1 MPGSRF
7 SLARHVLLG
16 AGVAILA
23 TCSSADDECGGTTC
37 PPRASARL
45 YVVNA
50 ARGVDAFQLLVDD
63 RVAQARVES
72 GAASAALPVTPGDH
86 EVRAVPIGTTAVL
99 GAIGRVAT
107 GITAPRVVVVVD
119 RPAAAGA
126 PALVA
131 VVAADTGAI
140 VPAGATKLRVIHGA
154 TGAPPVEVW
163 RVQPDFATPTHV
175 MTPFAEQ
182 AVSSYIQSTP
192 GTWRVWV
199 TRQGATDTLAL
210 TTVTLGA
217 GQRASVVLL
226 NPPQPGGAYQL
237 QSLVE
242 Q

>member
-1 MPGSRF
+1 MSRSRF
-7 SLARHVLLG
+7 PLARPVLLG
-16 AGVAILA
+16 AGLAILA
-23 TCSSADDECGGTTC
+23 ACDSEGDECGGAPC
-37 PPRASARL
+37 PPPASARL

-63 RVAQARVES
+63 RVVQARVES
-72 GAASAALPVTPGDH
+72 GAASAALAVTPGDH
-86 EVRAVPIGTTAVL
+86 EVRAVPIGTTAVA
-99 GAIGRVAT
+99 GGMGFVT
-107 GITAPRVVVVVD
+107 VGVTPRVVVVVD
-119 RPAAAGA
+119 RPASAGA
-126 PALVA
+126 PALQA

-154 TGAPPVEVW
+154 TGAPAVEVW

-175 MTPFAEQ
+175 MTPFPEQ
-182 AVSSYIQSTP
+182 AVSAYVQSTP

-199 TRQGATDTLAL
+199 TRSGATDTLAL
-210 TTVTLGA
+210 TTVTLVA

-226 NPPQPGGAYQL
+226 NPPQPGGEYLL